1 MLDITLLLLFIP
13 TFFLV
18 SITPGMCMTL
28 AMTLGMSIGI
38 SRTLWMM
45 WGELLGVAVVAI
57 SAVIGVSAIMIKYP
71 EVFSVLKLFG
81 AAYLLYIGIN
91 MFRSKGKLALGGAG
105 KDQQSANRLQLF
117 NQGFITAIANP
128 KGWAFMVSLLPPFI
142 NPDLTLAPQLVML
155 LVVILLSEF
164 ICMMIYAVGGKT
176 IGKVLTKGD
185 NVKLMN
191 KISGALMILV
201 ALWLAF
207 S

>member
-1 MLDITLLLLFIP
+1 MFDITLILLFIP

-38 SRTLWMM
+38 SKTLWMM

-57 SAVIGVSAIMIKYP
+57 SAVVGVSAVMMKYP
-71 EVFSVLKLFG
+71 QVFGILKLFG

-91 MFRSKGKLALGGAG
+91 MFLSRGKLALG
-105 KDQQSANRLQLF
+105 KANNQNQTSNRSELF

-142 NPDLTLAPQLVML
+142 NPSIALTPQLMML

-164 ICMMIYAVGGKT
+164 ICMMLYAAGGKT

-191 KISGALMILV
+191 KISGTLMMLV
-201 ALWLAF
+201 ALWLAL